1 VVRPLGAP
9 EWQEGGGFEFARVE
23 KNPKKTLDACLNRA
37 RIRHI
42 IEGKGEGHTRLEA
55 SVACVAASCEAG
67 AQWHV
72 QRWVHAVTRQRA
84 ACDRAGE
91 EEAVKWASPVCTIP
105 LLI

>member
-42 IEGKGEGHTRLEA
+42 IEGKGEGHTGSRPLWR
-55 SVACVAASCEAG
+55 VWQPAAKQALSGMSSGGCM
-67 AQWHV
+67 
-72 QRWVHAVTRQRA
+72 R
-84 ACDRAGE
+84 
-91 EEAVKWASPVCTIP
+91 
-105 LLI
+105 